1 MWRVGLRALIILAVA
16 FLLGFAVYRLGEA
29 YGQPRIPGLAARPF
43 GERAFGVPE
52 REFRGAPDFDRRLAE
67 AALGRERFEGRG
79 FARGPEGFDREGLF
93 VLRGL
98 FGLVNNLLTV
108 TVVLIAVVLLRKGW
122 QWASRSPREATP

>member
-29 YGQPRIPGLAARPF
+29 YGQPRIPGLAAQPF

-52 REFRGAPDFDRRLAE
+52 REFRGAPDFDRRLAGV
-67 AALGRERFEGRG
+67 ALERERFEGRG
-79 FARGPEGFDREGLF
+79 FEGGPDGFEREGPF

-98 FGLVNNLLTV
+98 FGLAANLLLV

-122 QWASRSPREATP
+122 RWASRSSRGATP